1 MSRPTVH
8 DIAQTAGVSL
18 ATVDRVL
25 NKRPGVRAKTIARV
39 NDAIEKLGYVRDV
52 AAANLARQRTY
63 DFTCIL
69 PDAPTE
75 FLSELRAAVAESAAM
90 SAMERM
96 RIAVRTYPA
105 DDTHALAE
113 MIGGLAK
120 APPDGL
126 ALMAPE
132 TPRVRDAVRRVMGA
146 GTSVVPMVAD
156 LPTAG
161 CGHFVGINNIAAGR
175 TAATLLGR
183 FLPVAPA
190 SVLVIAGS
198 MSARDHAERRLG
210 FDQVMAERF
219 SHLHVLPTLE
229 CHDRGDLVI
238 ARVTELLAQH
248 TDLCGIYSA
257 GAGNQGLVQALKAT
271 GAGDRVTVIAHELTD
286 CTRAALT
293 DGTIDAV
300 IAQNPGHIVRSA
312 LRVLKADVDGM
323 ETIPSQER
331 IRTEIFLRENLP

>member
-25 NKRPGVRAKTIARV
+25 NKRPGVRAKTILRV
-39 NDAIEKLGYVRDV
+39 NEAIEKLGYVRDV

-63 DFTCIL
+63 DFVCVM

-75 FLSELRAAVAESAAM
+75 FLGELRDAVAEIVAQGAM
-90 SAMERM
+90 DRVRVDM
-96 RIAVRTYPA
+96 RTYPA

-132 TPRVRDAVRRVMGA
+132 TPRVRDAVRRVMQAGA
-146 GTSVVPMVAD
+146 SIVPMVAD
-156 LPTAG
+156 LPTVD
-161 CGHFVGINNIAAGR
+161 CGHFVGIDNVAAGR
-175 TAATLLGR
+175 TAGTLLGR
-183 FLPVAPA
+183 FLPARPARVMVVA
-190 SVLVIAGS
+190 GT
-198 MSARDHAERRLG
+198 MTARDHAERRLG

-219 SHLHVLPTLE
+219 GHLSVLPTLE
-229 CHDRGDLVI
+229 CYDRAELVA
-238 ARVTELLAQH
+238 ARVSDMLARH
-248 TDLCGIYSA
+248 EDIAAIYSA
-257 GAGNQGLVQALKAT
+257 GAGNQGLVRALASADA
-271 GAGDRVTVIAHELTD
+271 GARLTVIAHELTE

-293 DGTIDAV
+293 EGTFDAV

-312 LRVLKADVDGM
+312 LRVLRAEVDGM

-331 IRTEIFLRENLP
+331 IRTEIFLKENLP

>member
-25 NKRPGVRAKTIARV
+25 NKRPGVRAKTILRV
-39 NDAIEKLGYVRDV
+39 NEAIEKLGYVRDV

-63 DFTCIL
+63 DFVTVM

-75 FLSELRAAVAESAAM
+75 FLGELRKAVVEIAAKGALDRVGID
-90 SAMERM
+90 M
-96 RIAVRTYPA
+96 RAYPA

-120 APPDGL
+120 ARPDGL

-132 TPRVRDAVRRVMGA
+132 TPRVRDAVRRLMRA
-146 GTSVVPMVAD
+146 GVSVVPIVAD
-156 LPTAG
+156 LPTAD
-161 CGHFVGINNIAAGR
+161 CGHFVGINNVAAGR

-183 FLPVAPA
+183 FLPDRPGSVMVVA
-190 SVLVIAGS
+190 ST
-198 MSARDHAERRLG
+198 MTTRDHAERRLG
-210 FDQVMAERF
+210 FDRVMGERF
-219 SHLHVLPTLE
+219 GHLAVLPTLE
-229 CHDRGDLVI
+229 CYDRAELVEERVAEMLSLHDDIVGV
-238 ARVTELLAQH
+238 
-248 TDLCGIYSA
+248 YSA
-257 GAGNQGLVQALKAT
+257 GAGNQGLVRVLQE
-271 GAGDRVTVIAHELTD
+271 AGLRDRITVIAHELTD

-293 DGTIDAV
+293 NGTIDAV

-312 LRVLKADVDGM
+312 IRVLRAEVDGV

-331 IRTEIFLRENLP
+331 IRTEIFLKENLP